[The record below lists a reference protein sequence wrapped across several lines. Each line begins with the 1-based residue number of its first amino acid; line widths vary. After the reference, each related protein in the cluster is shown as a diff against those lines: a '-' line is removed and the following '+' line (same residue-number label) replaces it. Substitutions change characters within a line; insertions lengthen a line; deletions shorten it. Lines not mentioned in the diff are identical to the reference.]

1 MYTLQTMTSETNLAN
16 TEIEKL
22 ERELQSLR
30 LGMNSGVLSLDQ
42 RLQSITIE
50 WDQLQHATDAL
61 RQELH
66 GEVERALND
75 IIKFKVHIQEGLVE
89 FEKRLEEEVR
99 GAIGGFDLSMTM
111 DEDEGGDGEDGMVE

>member
-1 MYTLQTMTSETNLAN
+1 MQTMTSETNLAN

-30 LGMNSGVLSLDQ
+30 LGMNHGVLSLDQ
-42 RLQSITIE
+42 RLQSVMIE
-50 WDQLQHATDAL
+50 WDQLQHAADAL

-75 IIKFKVHIQEGLVE
+75 IIKFKVHIQEGLGE

-99 GAIGGFDLSMTM
+99 GAMGGLDLSMTM
-111 DEDEGGDGEDGMVE
+111 DEDEEEDDGVVE

>member
-1 MYTLQTMTSETNLAN
+1 MTSETNLAN

-30 LGMNSGVLSLDQ
+30 LGMNNGVLSLDQ
-42 RLQSITIE
+42 RLQSVTIE
-50 WDQLQHATDAL
+50 WDQLQHAADAL

-75 IIKFKVHIQEGLVE
+75 IIRFKVHIQEGLEE

-99 GAIGGFDLSMTM
+99 GTTGGLDLSMNI
-111 DEDEGGDGEDGMVE
+111 DEDGDGEDGMVE

>member
-1 MYTLQTMTSETNLAN
+1 MLARQTMTSESNLAN

-42 RLQSITIE
+42 RLQSVTIE
-50 WDQLQHATDAL
+50 WDQLQHAVDAL

-75 IIKFKVHIQEGLVE
+75 IIKFKVHIQEGLGE

-99 GAIGGFDLSMTM
+99 GATGGLDVSMSM
-111 DEDEGGDGEDGMVE
+111 DQEENGEDEMVE